1 MQLYSIKPLC
11 RHFESNIKKKCTWS
25 SSKKLVLWYVN
36 IFMNHYV
43 DKNMLKLQCHL
54 YEFAARRNK
63 CKILRQHKTNTI
75 VCSTKVYA
83 S

>member
-1 MQLYSIKPLC
+1 MHLYSKNNDAGILNEINYEKMY
-11 RHFESNIKKKCTWS
+11 
-25 SSKKLVLWYVN
+25 LVFQQKHVLRYVN

-63 CKILRQHKTNTI
+63 CKIL
-75 VCSTKVYA
+75 
-83 S
+83 